1 MAASAQRTKQVFVAY
16 PYNLFK
22 KSDYRRAFKKV
33 GDAFGVDFFFADEK
47 IGNMQ
52 ILRKIHRYIAVSD
65 FRCLTFR
72 AGIRMSLWSLASPTP
87 SDGTIGIFCLT
98 PKKMRRR
105 MCRAISAGWTESNTT
120 ASPNWREK
128 LTLLLEQWYPPDEQ
142 SPLDSFSEE
151 MQAKVLRLLA
161 DKQERLGVVQIATEL
176 KTGKEMMQV
185 IVRQL
190 VDAGKIH
197 REGERRGAR
206 YFLK

>member
-65 FRCLTFR
+65 FSLFDISGWNPNV
-72 AGIRMSLWSLASPTP
+72 ALELGIAYAIGRDNWYILFNPEKNAAQDVP
-87 SDGTIGIFCLT
+87 SNIRGLDRIQYDSFSEL
-98 PKKMRRR
+98 
-105 MCRAISAGWTESNTT
+105 E
-120 ASPNWREK
+120 EK